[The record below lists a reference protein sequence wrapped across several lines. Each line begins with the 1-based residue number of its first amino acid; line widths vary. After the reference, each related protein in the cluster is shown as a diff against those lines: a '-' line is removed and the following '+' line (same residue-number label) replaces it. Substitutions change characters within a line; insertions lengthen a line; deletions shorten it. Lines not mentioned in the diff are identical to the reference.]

1 MSMPMPASFAA
12 PVLPDSAPFSAE
24 QRAWLN
30 GFFAGLLSL
39 DGAGVAALS
48 PAEGASLL
56 AGGAAVAE
64 EDDGAPWHDQTLP
77 LPERMKLAEG
87 RPLPRRM
94 MAAMAQ
100 QDCGQCGYVCESY
113 AKALADGAETRLNL
127 CAPGGKE
134 TNRMLKALAAELG
147 DAPATPAPSTPAIA
161 ATAEPRGYSRAA
173 PAPAVF
179 LSRRRLNGEAS
190 AKETH
195 HVEFDLSRAGISY
208 EPGDAFGIYPNNS
221 VALVKSIGRHLG
233 IPLGEPISAEGQTRS
248 LGDWLTHVKALS
260 PAPDALFA
268 LLAAEAVD
276 AAEKA
281 RLSRMADGEGADGYD
296 VLAALLAFPHLAP
309 PPYRLIEALD
319 PLAPRLYSISSSP
332 RANPGRVSL
341 TVDVVR
347 YQVDERVRFGVAS
360 TFLGERV
367 QPGDPVRIYIQKA
380 HAFALP
386 GDPATPII
394 MVGPGTGIAPFRAF
408 LQDRLVT
415 RAKGPAW
422 LFFGHQKQATDFF
435 YKDELEEF
443 QAKGALTRLSTAWSR
458 DAAPKTYVQDRM
470 REQGADLADW
480 LDQGAHFYICGDA
493 SRMARDVETALA
505 DILVAHRG
513 QDEATARAAIAA
525 LKAAGRYQADVY

>member
-1 MSMPMPASFAA
+1 MSITMPTTFAT
-12 PVLPDSAPFSAE
+12 PVLPDSAPFSPE
-24 QRAWLN
+24 QRSWLN

-39 DGAGVAALS
+39 DGAGVAALT

-56 AGGAAVAE
+56 GGSPAA
-64 EDDGAPWHDQTLP
+64 EDDDAPWHDQTLP
-77 LPERMKLAEG
+77 IAERMSLAEG
-87 RPLPRRM
+87 KPLPRRM

-100 QDCGQCGYVCESY
+100 QDCGQCGYVCETY
-113 AKALADGAETRLNL
+113 AKALADGAEKRLNL

-134 TNRMLKALAAELG
+134 TNRMLKKLAEELG
-147 DAPATPAPSTPAIA
+147 DAPA
-161 ATAEPRGYSRAA
+161 ATAPAVLAGAEAPAEEPRGYSRDA

-179 LSRRRLNGEAS
+179 LSRRRLNQESS

-195 HVEFDLSRAGISY
+195 HIEFDLSRAGVAY
-208 EPGDAFGIYPNNS
+208 EPGDAFGIYPNNP

-233 IPLGEPISAEGQTRS
+233 IPLGEPITAQGQTRS

-268 LLAAEAVD
+268 LLAQEAAD
-276 AAEKA
+276 AGEKA
-281 RLSRMADGEGADGYD
+281 KLSRMAEGEGADGYD

-309 PPYRLIEALD
+309 SPYRLIEALD

-360 TFLGERV
+360 TFLGARV
-367 QPGDPVRIYIQKA
+367 REGDPVRIYIQKA
-380 HAFALP
+380 HAFGLP
-386 GDPATPII
+386 QDPTTPII

-415 RAKGPAW
+415 RAKGEAW
-422 LFFGHQKQATDFF
+422 LFFGHQREASDFF
-435 YKDELEEF
+435 YREELEEF
-443 QAKGALTRLSTAWSR
+443 QRKGALTRLSTAWSR
-458 DAAPKTYVQDRM
+458 DAGPKTYVQDRM

-480 LDQGAHFYICGDA
+480 LDRGAHFYICGDA
-493 SRMARDVETALA
+493 TRMAKDVETALA

-513 QDEATARAAIAA
+513 QDEAAARAAIAA
-525 LKAAGRYQADVY
+525 LKAQGRYQADVY